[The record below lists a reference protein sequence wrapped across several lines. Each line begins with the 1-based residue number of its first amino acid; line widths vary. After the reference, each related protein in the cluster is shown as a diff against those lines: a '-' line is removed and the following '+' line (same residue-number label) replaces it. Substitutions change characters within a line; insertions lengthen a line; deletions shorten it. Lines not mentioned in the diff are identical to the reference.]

1 MRRVK
6 IPKSQIF
13 CFALI
18 MIVCIIAIVE
28 ALYYVM
34 NPNIQDK
41 KDVAEN
47 SLSNTGITDMTLV
60 DNFDDV
66 FQNSFKNTNTS
77 EEAEKIEADKDY
89 IYTNYEKT
97 EVNSGNYEIDVKIPI
112 ININSEEIKSYNED
126 IKQIFQDKAESILN
140 GDLFEPPFNIF
151 QDKAESI
158 LNGGSNRSIYSVD
171 YEAFL
176 NNNILSIVIRS
187 TLKEGSNPQ
196 RVIIQTYCY
205 NIKEM
210 KKVEFSDIMALKNLD
225 TNTVQDKIRKQVQ
238 GKQEE
243 AKALQQLGYS
253 VYIRDLRSDRYDV
266 ENITNFFIDE
276 NNNVYVIYAYGNSTN
291 TDVTDIIT
299 F

>member
-41 KDVAEN
+41 EDVAEN
-47 SLSNTGITDMTLV
+47 SLSNTGITDMSLV

-89 IYTNYEKT
+89 IYTSYEKA
-97 EVNSGNYEIDVKIPI
+97 EVNSGNYEIDVKIPM

-126 IKQIFQDKAESILN
+126 IKQV
-140 GDLFEPPFNIF
+140 F

-158 LNGGSNRSIYSVD
+158 LNGGSNRSVYSVD

-210 KKVEFSDIMALKNLD
+210 KKVEFSDIMTLKNLD
-225 TNTVQDKIRKQVQ
+225 TNTVQEKIRKQIQ

-266 ENITNFFIDE
+266 ENISNFFIDE
-276 NNNVYVIYAYGNSTN
+276 NNNVYVIYAYGNSSN
-291 TDVTDIIT
+291 TDVTDIVI

>member
-34 NPNIQDK
+34 NPNIQDNK
-41 KDVAEN
+41 NIADN
-47 SLSNTGITDMTLV
+47 SLSNAQITDMTLV

-77 EEAEKIEADKDY
+77 EEAEKIDADKDY

-97 EVNSGNYEIDVKIPI
+97 EVNSGNYEIDVKIPV

-126 IKQIFQDKAESILN
+126 IKQV
-140 GDLFEPPFNIF
+140 F

-158 LNGGSNRSIYSVD
+158 LNGGSNRAVYSVD

-176 NNNILSIVIRS
+176 NNNILSVVIRS
-187 TLKEGSNPQ
+187 TLKERSNPQ
-196 RVIIQTYCY
+196 RVIIQTYWY

-210 KKVEFSDIMALKNLD
+210 KKVEFSDIMTLKNLD
-225 TNTVQDKIRKQVQ
+225 TNTVQEKIRKQIQ

-266 ENITNFFIDE
+266 ENISNFFIDE
-276 NNNVYVIYAYGNSTN
+276 NNNVYVIYAYGNSSN
-291 TDVTDIIT
+291 TDVTDIVI

>member
-18 MIVCIIAIVE
+18 MIICIIAIVE

-41 KDVAEN
+41 ENIADN
-47 SLSNTGITDMTLV
+47 SLSNTEITDTNLV

-77 EEAEKIEADKDY
+77 EEAEKIDADKDY

-97 EVNSGNYEIDVKIPI
+97 EVNSGNYEIDVKIPV

-126 IKQIFQDKAESILN
+126 IKQV
-140 GDLFEPPFNIF
+140 F

-158 LNGGSNRSIYSVD
+158 LNGGSNRSVYSVD

-210 KKVEFSDIMALKNLD
+210 KKVEFSDIMTLKNLD
-225 TNTVQDKIRKQVQ
+225 TNTVQEKIRKQIQ

-266 ENITNFFIDE
+266 ENISNFFIDE
-276 NNNVYVIYAYGNSTN
+276 NNNVYVIYAYGNSSN
-291 TDVTDIIT
+291 IDVTDIVI

>member
-1 MRRVK
+1 MRKVK

-41 KDVAEN
+41 EN
-47 SLSNTGITDMTLV
+47 IADNGLSNTEIIDTNLV
-60 DNFDDV
+60 DNFNDV

-77 EEAEKIEADKDY
+77 EDVEKIDAEKDY

-97 EVNSGNYEIDVKIPI
+97 EVNSGNYEIDVKIPE

-140 GDLFEPPFNIF
+140 G
-151 QDKAESI
+151 
-158 LNGGSNRSIYSVD
+158 GSNRSVYSVD

-187 TLKEGSNPQ
+187 TLKDGSNPQ

-210 KKVEFSDIMALKNLD
+210 KKVEFSDIITLKNLD
-225 TNTVQDKIRKQVQ
+225 TNTVQEKIRKQIQ

-266 ENITNFFIDE
+266 ENISNFFIDE
-276 NNNVYVIYAYGNSTN
+276 NNNVYVIYAYGNSSN
-291 TDVTDIIT
+291 TDVTDIVI

>member
-41 KDVAEN
+41 KDVEEN

-89 IYTNYEKT
+89 IYTSYEKA
-97 EVNSGNYEIDVKIPI
+97 EVNSGKYEIDVKIPM

-126 IKQIFQDKAESILN
+126 IKQV
-140 GDLFEPPFNIF
+140 F

-158 LNGGSNRSIYSVD
+158 LNGGSNRSVYSVD

-210 KKVEFSDIMALKNLD
+210 KKVEFSDIMTLKNLD
-225 TNTVQDKIRKQVQ
+225 TNTVQEKIRKQIQ

-266 ENITNFFIDE
+266 ENISNFFIDE
-276 NNNVYVIYAYGNSTN
+276 NNNIYVIYAYGNSSN
-291 TDVTDIIT
+291 TDVTDIVI

>member
-34 NPNIQDK
+34 NPNIQDNK
-41 KDVAEN
+41 NIADN
-47 SLSNTGITDMTLV
+47 SLSNAQITDMTLV

-89 IYTNYEKT
+89 IYTSYEKA
-97 EVNSGNYEIDVKIPI
+97 EVNSGNYEIDVKIPM

-126 IKQIFQDKAESILN
+126 IKQV
-140 GDLFEPPFNIF
+140 F

-158 LNGGSNRSIYSVD
+158 LNGGSNRSVYSVD

-210 KKVEFSDIMALKNLD
+210 KKVEFSDIMTLKNLD
-225 TNTVQDKIRKQVQ
+225 TNTVQEKIRKQIQ

-266 ENITNFFIDE
+266 ENISNFFIDE
-276 NNNVYVIYAYGNSTN
+276 NNNVYVIYAYGNSSN
-291 TDVTDIIT
+291 TDVTDIVI

>member
-34 NPNIQDK
+34 NPNIQDNK
-41 KDVAEN
+41 NIADN
-47 SLSNTGITDMTLV
+47 SLSNAQITDMTLV

-77 EEAEKIEADKDY
+77 EEAEKIDADKDY

-97 EVNSGNYEIDVKIPI
+97 EVNSGNYEIDVKIPV

-126 IKQIFQDKAESILN
+126 IKQV
-140 GDLFEPPFNIF
+140 F

-158 LNGGSNRSIYSVD
+158 LNGGSNRAVYSVD

-176 NNNILSIVIRS
+176 NNNILSVVIRS

-210 KKVEFSDIMALKNLD
+210 KKVEFSDIMTLKNLD
-225 TNTVQDKIRKQVQ
+225 TNTVQEKIRKQIQ

-253 VYIRDLRSDRYDV
+253 VYIRDLR
-266 ENITNFFIDE
+266 IDMM
-276 NNNVYVIYAYGNSTN
+276 
-291 TDVTDIIT
+291 
-299 F
+299 

>member
-13 CFALI
+13 CFSLI

-41 KDVAEN
+41 ENIVDN
-47 SLSNTGITDMTLV
+47 SLSNAQITDTNLV

-77 EEAEKIEADKDY
+77 EEAEKIDADKDY

-97 EVNSGNYEIDVKIPI
+97 EVNSGNYEIDVKIPV

-126 IKQIFQDKAESILN
+126 IKQV
-140 GDLFEPPFNIF
+140 F

-158 LNGGSNRSIYSVD
+158 LNGGSNRSVYSVD

-210 KKVEFSDIMALKNLD
+210 KKVEFSDIMTLKNLD
-225 TNTVQDKIRKQVQ
+225 TNTVQEKIRKQIQ

-266 ENITNFFIDE
+266 ENISNFFIDE
-276 NNNVYVIYAYGNSTN
+276 NNNVYVIYAYGNSSN
-291 TDVTDIIT
+291 TDVTDIVI

>member
-13 CFALI
+13 CFSLI

-34 NPNIQDK
+34 NPNIQDNK
-41 KDVAEN
+41 NIADN
-47 SLSNTGITDMTLV
+47 SLSNTEITDMTLV

-77 EEAEKIEADKDY
+77 EEAEKIDADKDY
-89 IYTNYEKT
+89 IYTTYEKT
-97 EVNSGNYEIDVKIPI
+97 EVNSGNYEIDVKIPV

-126 IKQIFQDKAESILN
+126 IKQV
-140 GDLFEPPFNIF
+140 F

-158 LNGGSNRSIYSVD
+158 LNGGSNRSVYSVD

-210 KKVEFSDIMALKNLD
+210 KKVEFSDIMTLKNLD
-225 TNTVQDKIRKQVQ
+225 TNTVQEKIRKQIQ

-266 ENITNFFIDE
+266 ENISNFFIDE
-276 NNNVYVIYAYGNSTN
+276 NNNVYVIYAYGNSSN
-291 TDVTDIIT
+291 TDVTDIVI

>member
-34 NPNIQDK
+34 NPNIQDNK
-41 KDVAEN
+41 NIADN
-47 SLSNTGITDMTLV
+47 SLSNAQITDMTLV

-77 EEAEKIEADKDY
+77 EEAEKIDADKDY

-97 EVNSGNYEIDVKIPI
+97 EVNSGNYEIDVKIPV

-126 IKQIFQDKAESILN
+126 IKQV
-140 GDLFEPPFNIF
+140 F

-158 LNGGSNRSIYSVD
+158 LNGGSNRAVYSVD

-176 NNNILSIVIRS
+176 NNNILSVVIRS

-210 KKVEFSDIMALKNLD
+210 KKVEFSDIMTLKNLD
-225 TNTVQDKIRKQVQ
+225 TNTVQEKIRKQIQ

-253 VYIRDLRSDRYDV
+253 VYIRDLRSDGYDV
-266 ENITNFFIDE
+266 ENISNFFIDE
-276 NNNVYVIYAYGNSTN
+276 NNNIYVIYAYGNSSN
-291 TDVTDIIT
+291 TDVTDIVI

>member
-34 NPNIQDK
+34 NPNIQDNK
-41 KDVAEN
+41 NIADN
-47 SLSNTGITDMTLV
+47 SLSNAQITDMTLV

-77 EEAEKIEADKDY
+77 EEAEKIDADKDY

-97 EVNSGNYEIDVKIPI
+97 EVNSGNYEIDVKIQV

-126 IKQIFQDKAESILN
+126 IKQV
-140 GDLFEPPFNIF
+140 F

-158 LNGGSNRSIYSVD
+158 LNGGSNRAVYSVD

-176 NNNILSIVIRS
+176 NNNILSVVIRS

-210 KKVEFSDIMALKNLD
+210 KKVEFSDIMTLKNLD
-225 TNTVQDKIRKQVQ
+225 TNTVQEKIRKQIQ

-266 ENITNFFIDE
+266 ENISNFFIDE
-276 NNNVYVIYAYGNSTN
+276 NNNIYVIYAYGNSSN
-291 TDVTDIIT
+291 TDVTDIVI

>member
-89 IYTNYEKT
+89 IYTSYEKA
-97 EVNSGNYEIDVKIPI
+97 EVNSGNYEIDVKIPM

-126 IKQIFQDKAESILN
+126 IKQV
-140 GDLFEPPFNIF
+140 F

-158 LNGGSNRSIYSVD
+158 LNGGSNRSVYSVD

-210 KKVEFSDIMALKNLD
+210 KKVEFSDIMTLKNLD
-225 TNTVQDKIRKQVQ
+225 TNTVQEKIRKQIQ

-266 ENITNFFIDE
+266 ENISNFFIDE
-276 NNNVYVIYAYGNSTN
+276 NNNIYVIYAYGNSSN
-291 TDVTDIIT
+291 TDVTDIVI

>member
-34 NPNIQDK
+34 NPNIQDNK
-41 KDVAEN
+41 NIADN
-47 SLSNTGITDMTLV
+47 SLSNAQITDMTLV

-77 EEAEKIEADKDY
+77 EEAEKIDADKDY

-97 EVNSGNYEIDVKIPI
+97 EVNSGNYEIDVKIPV

-126 IKQIFQDKAESILN
+126 IKQV
-140 GDLFEPPFNIF
+140 F

-158 LNGGSNRSIYSVD
+158 LNGGSNRAVYSVD

-176 NNNILSIVIRS
+176 NNNILSVVIRS

-210 KKVEFSDIMALKNLD
+210 KKVEFSDIMTLKNLD
-225 TNTVQDKIRKQVQ
+225 TNTVQEKIRKQIQ

-253 VYIRDLRSDRYDV
+253 VYIRDLRSDRYDA
-266 ENITNFFIDE
+266 ENISNFFIDE
-276 NNNVYVIYAYGNSTN
+276 NNNLYVIYAYGNSSN
-291 TDVTDIIT
+291 TDVTDIVI

>member
-1 MRRVK
+1 MKRIK

-13 CFALI
+13 CFVLI
-18 MIVCIIAIVE
+18 IIVCIIAIVE

-34 NPNIQDK
+34 NPNIQDEENL
-41 KDVAEN
+41 AAN
-47 SLSNTGITDMTLV
+47 SLTNSGMTETNLV
-60 DNFDDV
+60 DNFDDI

-77 EEAEKIEADKDY
+77 EEAEKITSDKDY
-89 IYTNYEKT
+89 VYTDYEKT
-97 EVNSGNYEIDVKIPI
+97 EINSGNYEVDVKIPI
-112 ININSEEIKSYNED
+112 ININSEEIKSYNEET
-126 IKQIFQDKAESILN
+126 KR
-140 GDLFEPPFNIF
+140 IF

-158 LNGGSNRSIYSVD
+158 LNGGADRSIYSVD

-176 NNNILSIVIRS
+176 NNNILSVVIRS
-187 TLKEGSNPQ
+187 TLKEGNNPQ

-210 KKVEFSDIMALKNLD
+210 KKVEFSDIMQLKSLD
-225 TNTVQDKIRKQVQ
+225 TTTVQDKIKRQIQ

-253 VYIRDLRSDRYDV
+253 VYTRDLRSDRYDV
-266 ENITNFFIDE
+266 ENISNFFIDE
-276 NNNVYVIYAYGNSTN
+276 NNNVYVIYAYGNSSN
-291 TDVTDIIT
+291 TDVTDIII

>member
-28 ALYYVM
+28 ALYYVL

-66 FQNSFKNTNTS
+66 FQNSFKNTTTS

-89 IYTNYEKT
+89 IYTSYEKA
-97 EVNSGNYEIDVKIPI
+97 EVNSGNYEIDVKIPM

-126 IKQIFQDKAESILN
+126 IKQV
-140 GDLFEPPFNIF
+140 F

-158 LNGGSNRSIYSVD
+158 LNGGSNRSVYSVD

-210 KKVEFSDIMALKNLD
+210 KKVEFSDIMTLKNLD
-225 TNTVQDKIRKQVQ
+225 TNTVQEKIRKQIQ

-266 ENITNFFIDE
+266 ENISNFFIDE
-276 NNNVYVIYAYGNSTN
+276 NNNIYVIYAYGNSSN
-291 TDVTDIIT
+291 TDVTDIVI

>member
-34 NPNIQDK
+34 NPNIQDNK
-41 KDVAEN
+41 NIADN
-47 SLSNTGITDMTLV
+47 SLSNAQITDMTLV

-77 EEAEKIEADKDY
+77 EEAEKIDADKDY
-89 IYTNYEKT
+89 IYTSYEKA
-97 EVNSGNYEIDVKIPI
+97 EVNSGNYEIDVKIPV

-126 IKQIFQDKAESILN
+126 IKQV
-140 GDLFEPPFNIF
+140 F

-158 LNGGSNRSIYSVD
+158 LNGGSNRAVYSVD

-176 NNNILSIVIRS
+176 NNNILSVVIRS

-210 KKVEFSDIMALKNLD
+210 KKVEFSDIMTLKNLD
-225 TNTVQDKIRKQVQ
+225 TNTVQEKIRKQIQ

-266 ENITNFFIDE
+266 ENISNFFIDE
-276 NNNVYVIYAYGNSTN
+276 NNNVYVIYAYGNSSN
-291 TDVTDIIT
+291 TDVTDIVI

>member
-34 NPNIQDK
+34 NPNIQDNK
-41 KDVAEN
+41 NIADN
-47 SLSNTGITDMTLV
+47 SLSNAQITDMTLV

-77 EEAEKIEADKDY
+77 EEAEKIDADKDY

-97 EVNSGNYEIDVKIPI
+97 EVNSGNYEIDVKIPV

-126 IKQIFQDKAESILN
+126 IKQV
-140 GDLFEPPFNIF
+140 F

-158 LNGGSNRSIYSVD
+158 LNGGSNRAAYSVD

-176 NNNILSIVIRS
+176 NNNILSVVIRS

-210 KKVEFSDIMALKNLD
+210 KKVEFSDIMTLKNLD
-225 TNTVQDKIRKQVQ
+225 TNTVQEKIRKQIQ

-266 ENITNFFIDE
+266 ENISNFFIDE
-276 NNNVYVIYAYGNSTN
+276 NNNIYVIYAYGNSSN
-291 TDVTDIIT
+291 TDVTDIVI

>member
-1 MRRVK
+1 MRK
-6 IPKSQIF
+6 IKLPKSQIF
-13 CFALI
+13 CFILI
-18 MIVCIIAIVE
+18 IIVCIISIVE

-34 NPNIQDK
+34 NPNIQDEE
-41 KDVAEN
+41 DLADN
-47 SLSNTGITDMTLV
+47 SLSNIGMIETNLA

-66 FQNSFKNTNTS
+66 FQNSFNNTNTS
-77 EEAEKIEADKDY
+77 EETEKINTDKDY
-89 IYTNYEKT
+89 VYTGYEKT
-97 EVNSGNYEIDVKIPI
+97 EVNSGNYEIDVKIPM

-126 IKQIFQDKAESILN
+126 IKK
-140 GDLFEPPFNIF
+140 IF

-158 LNGGSNRSIYSVD
+158 LNGGANRSVYSVD
-171 YEAFL
+171 YEAYL

-210 KKVEFSDIMALKNLD
+210 KKVEFSDIMQLKNLD
-225 TNTVQDKIRKQVQ
+225 TNTVQDKIKRQMQ

-243 AKALQQLGYS
+243 SKALQQLGYS

-276 NNNVYVIYAYGNSTN
+276 NNNVYVIYAYGNSSN
-291 TDVTDIIT
+291 TDVTDIII

>member
-41 KDVAEN
+41 EDVAEN
-47 SLSNTGITDMTLV
+47 SLSNTGITDMSLV

-89 IYTNYEKT
+89 IYTSYEKA
-97 EVNSGNYEIDVKIPI
+97 EVNSGNYEIDVKIPM

-126 IKQIFQDKAESILN
+126 IKQV
-140 GDLFEPPFNIF
+140 F

-210 KKVEFSDIMALKNLD
+210 KKVEFSDIMTLKNLD
-225 TNTVQDKIRKQVQ
+225 TNTVQEKIRKQIQ

-266 ENITNFFIDE
+266 ENISNFFIDE
-276 NNNVYVIYAYGNSTN
+276 NNNVYVIYAYGNSSN
-291 TDVTDIIT
+291 TDVTDIVI

>member
-41 KDVAEN
+41 KDVADN

-89 IYTNYEKT
+89 IYTSYEKA
-97 EVNSGNYEIDVKIPI
+97 EVNSGNYEIDVKIPM

-126 IKQIFQDKAESILN
+126 IKQV
-140 GDLFEPPFNIF
+140 F

-158 LNGGSNRSIYSVD
+158 LNGGSNRSVYSVD

-210 KKVEFSDIMALKNLD
+210 KKVEFSDIMTLKNLD
-225 TNTVQDKIRKQVQ
+225 TNTVQEKIRKQIQ

-266 ENITNFFIDE
+266 ENISNFFIDE
-276 NNNVYVIYAYGNSTN
+276 NNNIYVIYAYGNSSN
-291 TDVTDIIT
+291 TDVTDIVI

>member
-34 NPNIQDK
+34 NPNIQDNK
-41 KDVAEN
+41 NIADN
-47 SLSNTGITDMTLV
+47 SLSNAQITDMTLV

-77 EEAEKIEADKDY
+77 EEAEKIDADKDY

-97 EVNSGNYEIDVKIPI
+97 EVNSGNYEIDVKIPM

-126 IKQIFQDKAESILN
+126 IKQVFQDKAESILN
-140 GDLFEPPFNIF
+140 G
-151 QDKAESI
+151 S
-158 LNGGSNRSIYSVD
+158 SNRAVYSVD

-187 TLKEGSNPQ
+187 NLKEGSNPQ

-210 KKVEFSDIMALKNLD
+210 KKVEFSDIMTLKNLD
-225 TNTVQDKIRKQVQ
+225 TNTVQEKIRKQIQ

-266 ENITNFFIDE
+266 ENISNFFIDE
-276 NNNVYVIYAYGNSTN
+276 NNNVYVIYAYGNSSN
-291 TDVTDIIT
+291 TDVTDIVI

>member
-140 GDLFEPPFNIF
+140 G
-151 QDKAESI
+151 
-158 LNGGSNRSIYSVD
+158 GSNRSVYSVD

-210 KKVEFSDIMALKNLD
+210 KKVEFSDIMTLKNLD
-225 TNTVQDKIRKQVQ
+225 TNTVQEKIRKQIQ

-266 ENITNFFIDE
+266 ENISNFFIDE
-276 NNNVYVIYAYGNSTN
+276 NNNIYVIYAYGNSSN
-291 TDVTDIIT
+291 TDVTDIVI

>member
-18 MIVCIIAIVE
+18 MVVCIIAIVE

-34 NPNIQDK
+34 NPNIQDNK
-41 KDVAEN
+41 NIADN
-47 SLSNTGITDMTLV
+47 SLSNAQITDMTLV

-77 EEAEKIEADKDY
+77 EEAEKIDADKDY

-97 EVNSGNYEIDVKIPI
+97 EVNSGNYEIDVKIPV

-126 IKQIFQDKAESILN
+126 IKQV
-140 GDLFEPPFNIF
+140 F

-158 LNGGSNRSIYSVD
+158 LNGGSNRSVYSVD

-210 KKVEFSDIMALKNLD
+210 KKVEFSDIMTLKNLD
-225 TNTVQDKIRKQVQ
+225 TNTVQEKIRKQIQ

-266 ENITNFFIDE
+266 ENISNFFIDE
-276 NNNVYVIYAYGNSTN
+276 NNNIYVIYAYGNSSN
-291 TDVTDIIT
+291 TDVTDIVI

>member
-34 NPNIQDK
+34 NPNIQDNK
-41 KDVAEN
+41 NIADN
-47 SLSNTGITDMTLV
+47 SLSNTEITDMTLV

-77 EEAEKIEADKDY
+77 EEAEKIDADKDY

-97 EVNSGNYEIDVKIPI
+97 EVNSGNYEIDVKIPV
-112 ININSEEIKSYNED
+112 ININSEEIKSYNEA
-126 IKQIFQDKAESILN
+126 IKQV
-140 GDLFEPPFNIF
+140 F

-158 LNGGSNRSIYSVD
+158 LNGGSNRSVYSVD

-210 KKVEFSDIMALKNLD
+210 KKVEFSDIMTLKNLD
-225 TNTVQDKIRKQVQ
+225 TNTVQEKIRKQIQ

-266 ENITNFFIDE
+266 ENISNFFIDE
-276 NNNVYVIYAYGNSTN
+276 NNNVYVIYAYGNSSN
-291 TDVTDIIT
+291 TDVTDIVI

>member
-34 NPNIQDK
+34 NPNIQDNK
-41 KDVAEN
+41 NIADN
-47 SLSNTGITDMTLV
+47 SLSNAQITDMTLV

-77 EEAEKIEADKDY
+77 EEAEKIDADKDY

-97 EVNSGNYEIDVKIPI
+97 EVNSGNYEIDVKIPV

-126 IKQIFQDKAESILN
+126 IKQV
-140 GDLFEPPFNIF
+140 F

-158 LNGGSNRSIYSVD
+158 LNGGSNRAVYSVD

-210 KKVEFSDIMALKNLD
+210 KKVEFSDIMTLKNLD
-225 TNTVQDKIRKQVQ
+225 TNTVQEKIRKQIQ

-266 ENITNFFIDE
+266 ENISNFFIDE
-276 NNNVYVIYAYGNSTN
+276 NNNVYVIYAYGNSSN
-291 TDVTDIIT
+291 TDVTDIVI

>member
-34 NPNIQDK
+34 NPNIQDNK
-41 KDVAEN
+41 NIADN
-47 SLSNTGITDMTLV
+47 SLSNAQITDMTLV

-77 EEAEKIEADKDY
+77 EEAEKIDADKDY

-97 EVNSGNYEIDVKIPI
+97 EVNSGNYEIDVKIPV

-126 IKQIFQDKAESILN
+126 IKQVFQDKAESIL
-140 GDLFEPPFNIF
+140 
-151 QDKAESI
+151 K
-158 LNGGSNRSIYSVD
+158 GGSNRAVYSVD

-176 NNNILSIVIRS
+176 NNNILSVVIRS

-210 KKVEFSDIMALKNLD
+210 KKVEFSDIMTLKNLD
-225 TNTVQDKIRKQVQ
+225 TNTVQEKIRKQIQ

-266 ENITNFFIDE
+266 ENISNFFIDE
-276 NNNVYVIYAYGNSTN
+276 NNNIYVIYAYGNSSN
-291 TDVTDIIT
+291 TDVTDIVI

>member
-1 MRRVK
+1 MRKVK

-41 KDVAEN
+41 EN
-47 SLSNTGITDMTLV
+47 IADNGLSNTEIIDTNLV
-60 DNFDDV
+60 DNFDNV

-89 IYTNYEKT
+89 IYTSYEKA
-97 EVNSGNYEIDVKIPI
+97 EVNSGNYEIDVKIPM

-126 IKQIFQDKAESILN
+126 IKQVFQDKAESILN
-140 GDLFEPPFNIF
+140 G
-151 QDKAESI
+151 S
-158 LNGGSNRSIYSVD
+158 SNRAVYSVD

-210 KKVEFSDIMALKNLD
+210 KKVEFSDIMTLKNLD
-225 TNTVQDKIRKQVQ
+225 TNTVQEKIRKQIQ

-266 ENITNFFIDE
+266 ENISNFFIDE
-276 NNNVYVIYAYGNSTN
+276 NNNVYVIYAYGNSSN
-291 TDVTDIIT
+291 TDVTDIVI

>member
-6 IPKSQIF
+6 IPKTQIF
-13 CFALI
+13 CFVLI

-34 NPNIQDK
+34 NPNIQDRENIA
-41 KDVAEN
+41 DN
-47 SLSNTGITDMTLV
+47 SLNNTEITDTNLV

-77 EEAEKIEADKDY
+77 EDAEKIDAEKDY

-97 EVNSGNYEIDVKIPI
+97 EVNSGNYEIDVKIPM

-140 GDLFEPPFNIF
+140 G
-151 QDKAESI
+151 
-158 LNGGSNRSIYSVD
+158 GSNRSVYSVD

-176 NNNILSIVIRS
+176 NNNILSVVIRS
-187 TLKEGSNPQ
+187 TLKEGINPQ

-210 KKVEFSDIMALKNLD
+210 KRVDFSDIMALKNID
-225 TNTVQDKIRKQVQ
+225 TTTVQDKIKKQIQ

-253 VYIRDLRSDRYDV
+253 VYIRNLRSDRYDV

-276 NNNVYVIYAYGNSTN
+276 NNNVYVIYAYGNSSN

>member
-34 NPNIQDK
+34 NPNIQDNK
-41 KDVAEN
+41 NIADN
-47 SLSNTGITDMTLV
+47 SLSNAQITDMTLV

-77 EEAEKIEADKDY
+77 EEAEKIDADKDY

-97 EVNSGNYEIDVKIPI
+97 EVNSGNYEIDVKIPM

-126 IKQIFQDKAESILN
+126 IKQV
-140 GDLFEPPFNIF
+140 F

-158 LNGGSNRSIYSVD
+158 LNGGSNRAVYSVD

-176 NNNILSIVIRS
+176 NNNILSVVIRS

-210 KKVEFSDIMALKNLD
+210 KKVEFSDIMTLKNLD
-225 TNTVQDKIRKQVQ
+225 TNTVQEKIRKQIQ

-266 ENITNFFIDE
+266 ENISNFFIDE
-276 NNNVYVIYAYGNSTN
+276 NNNVYVIYAYGNSSN
-291 TDVTDIIT
+291 TDVTDIVI

>member
-18 MIVCIIAIVE
+18 MIICIIAIVE

-41 KDVAEN
+41 ENIADN
-47 SLSNTGITDMTLV
+47 SLSNTEITDTNLV

-77 EEAEKIEADKDY
+77 EEAEKIDADKDY

-97 EVNSGNYEIDVKIPI
+97 EVNSGNYEIDVKIPV

-126 IKQIFQDKAESILN
+126 IKQV
-140 GDLFEPPFNIF
+140 F

-158 LNGGSNRSIYSVD
+158 LNGGSNRSVYSVD

-210 KKVEFSDIMALKNLD
+210 KKVEFSDIMTLKNLD
-225 TNTVQDKIRKQVQ
+225 TNTVQEKIRKQIQ

-266 ENITNFFIDE
+266 ENISNFFIDE
-276 NNNVYVIYAYGNSTN
+276 NNNIYVIYAYGNSSN
-291 TDVTDIIT
+291 TDVTDIVI

>member
-34 NPNIQDK
+34 NPNIQDNK
-41 KDVAEN
+41 NIADN
-47 SLSNTGITDMTLV
+47 SLSNAQITDMTLV

-77 EEAEKIEADKDY
+77 EEAEKIDADKDY
-89 IYTNYEKT
+89 IYTNYEKI
-97 EVNSGNYEIDVKIPI
+97 EVNSGNYEIDVKIPV

-126 IKQIFQDKAESILN
+126 IKQV
-140 GDLFEPPFNIF
+140 F

-158 LNGGSNRSIYSVD
+158 LNGGSNRAVYSVD

-176 NNNILSIVIRS
+176 NNNILSVVIRS

-210 KKVEFSDIMALKNLD
+210 KKVEFSDIMTLKNLD
-225 TNTVQDKIRKQVQ
+225 TNTVQEKIRKQIQ

-266 ENITNFFIDE
+266 ENISNFFIDE
-276 NNNVYVIYAYGNSTN
+276 NNNIYVIYAYGNSSN
-291 TDVTDIIT
+291 TDVTDIVI